1 MDEPTE
7 VNAGVESPP
16 KKRNQ
21 FLILVISLLVLAA
34 WIWALNWLAHFLH
47 TDYFHWFLKNGSF
60 ISATTAFFALMWKRL
75 GEQEGLLAWHPMR
88 FLASCFQTA
97 GVFFMALGVNLGG
110 PLDGV
115 KQRGLDAVSIAEV
128 LWDGIFAVI
137 MDVFMMLA
145 VLGWLVVVAPGFYLL
160 TLFTGAPARREIR
173 GTGRKVVVKTEGTL
187 TTITEQP
194 SLMEAPS
201 DAIDVSFASQ
211 PFVLTNALNA
221 AAVLVLNMV
230 IAKAG

>member
-1 MDEPTE
+1 MNEPAE
-7 VNAGVESPP
+7 VSAGVASPP
-16 KKRNQ
+16 KKRKQ

-34 WIWALNWLAHFLH
+34 WIWALNRLAHFLH
-47 TDYFHWFLKNGSF
+47 TDYFHWFLKNGSV
-60 ISATTAFFALMWKRL
+60 ISATTAFFALVWKRL

-88 FLASCFQTA
+88 FLASCLQTA
-97 GVFFMALGVNLGG
+97 GVFSLALGANLGG

-128 LWDGIFAVI
+128 LWDGVFAMI

-145 VLGWLVVVAPGFYLL
+145 ILGWLLVVAPGFYLL
-160 TLFTGAPARREIR
+160 TLFTGAPARREMR
-173 GTGRKVVVKTEGTL
+173 GTGRKVVVQTEGML
-187 TTITEQP
+187 TTITDQP
-194 SLMEAPS
+194 SSMEAPS
-201 DAIDVSFASQ
+201 GAIDVSFATQ

-230 IAKAG
+230 IEKMH